1 MFSNYFSKLSNKFQK
16 VFILKCISFY
26 CLPKHI
32 YQVSWLNLAKAN
44 PKQQQI
50 YITANITILSV
61 KHQGVRKLK
70 ITKTVFLIL
79 TAYRYQNCFVTLLI
93 EQKDNTVIFS
103 IRGRRHGSQN
113 LLYYIPEEGRFGFF
127 YIIISMIF
135 VLNISLPYKPVIHNR

>member
-1 MFSNYFSKLSNKFQK
+1 MVCAHEKFQTIAK
-16 VFILKCISFY
+16 
-26 CLPKHI
+26 
-32 YQVSWLNLAKAN
+32 LAAE
-44 PKQQQI
+44 QI
-50 YITANITILSV
+50 W
-61 KHQGVRKLK
+61 KLK

-135 VLNISLPYKPVIHNR
+135 FLITTCAYFVVINVVMFSPIETSPI